1 MAQAAP
7 VFVHGCW
14 RSASTWFWAKL
25 RGRPRLR
32 CYYEPL
38 HERFAWHTLEVIRSQ
53 RISPEGLRKAGHP
66 PIERPYFAEFEDVLA
81 AGDLGFD
88 PGQPYERYFL
98 RPEETDDPLER
109 CRIQCQIGTS
119 VSEATFRLW
128 MLDSGQSC
136 LSHHIG
142 RAEFGAIHSHHWCH
156 FRAVFVSVPRDPS
169 HL

>member
-25 RGRPRLR
+25 RGRPGLR

-88 PGQPYERYFL
+88 PDLPYERYLL

-109 CRIQCQIGTS
+109 YLRLLIGQAAAAQERAVLCFVRS
-119 VSEATFRLW
+119 QMRALW
-128 MLDSGQSC
+128 MRSRFSGLHVAQ
-136 LSHHIG
+136 L
-142 RAEFGAIHSHHWCH
+142 RN
-156 FRAVFVSVPRDPS
+156 PRDQWRS
-169 HL
+169 FLGQGGAHS